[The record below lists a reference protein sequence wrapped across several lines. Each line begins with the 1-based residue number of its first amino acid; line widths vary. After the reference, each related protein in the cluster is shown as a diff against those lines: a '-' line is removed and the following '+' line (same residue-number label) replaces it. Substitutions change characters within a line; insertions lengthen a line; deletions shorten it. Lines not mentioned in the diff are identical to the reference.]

1 MRSSPR
7 QVRARAQGLYET
19 YWYIDLNVKML
30 ESSFARRIKFLFIFL
45 FVSLVMGYI
54 AYESL
59 VEAKIVEAVTM
70 LGMWAFA
77 SFLVY
82 GVYVG
87 WIKTGASVVARGRY
101 STKTGHSP
109 LTRDEEIM
117 NQYGYFMRS
126 TIESLVSDNKPDN

>member
-1 MRSSPR
+1 MCVHHQGKS
-7 QVRARAQGLYET
+7 ARAQGLYET

-87 WIKTGASVVARGRY
+87 WIKTGASVVARERY
-101 STKTGHSP
+101 LMKTGHAP
-109 LTRDEEIM
+109 LTRDDEILS
-117 NQYGYFMRS
+117 QYTYFLRN
-126 TIESLVSDNKPDN
+126 TIESLVSDKDSDR